1 MKIDNKIVVLTGSEG
16 LIGRSVKKYLL
27 KNNTKLIC
35 LDIKKNSKKNSFD
48 YYSCNLLDEKE
59 IIKLKMK

>member
-35 LDIKKNSKKNSFD
+35 LDIKKNSKKNFFD
-48 YYSCNLLDEKE
+48 YY
-59 IIKLKMK
+59 